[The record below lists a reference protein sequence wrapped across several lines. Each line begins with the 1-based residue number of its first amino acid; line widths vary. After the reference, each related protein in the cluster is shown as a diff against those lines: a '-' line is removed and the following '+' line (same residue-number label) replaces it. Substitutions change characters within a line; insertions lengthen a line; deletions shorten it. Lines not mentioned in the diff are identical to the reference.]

1 MKIHKL
7 LAALLFIVFISACNQ
22 ARFDKV
28 PGLYQD
34 LIPQQLQGN
43 YQFKGKDFKSQKF
56 DSLHI
61 DIGLNEIKFID
72 QSGYEIWTIHQ
83 DFQIHQIRNL
93 FVLGKSDEDVKTLWN
108 LMILEPTDNGVKVYF
123 VLDEKIKNTP
133 EYKLQRYMPFMDV
146 NYNHDP
152 IPGVPQLADGAQIQP
167 NGGLNQ
173 YRFYMINEE
182 QFINYFEKELQNKNF
197 VLLNKTGKEKN
208 SKKDRKK

>member
-34 LIPQQLQGN
+34 LMPQQLQGN

-61 DIGLNEIKFID
+61 EIGMNEIKFID
-72 QSGYEIWTIHQ
+72 QNGYETWTIHQ
-83 DFQIHQIRNL
+83 DFQIYQIRNL
-93 FVLGKSDEDVKTLWN
+93 FILGKNDEDVKTLWN
-108 LMILEPTDNGVKVYF
+108 LMILEPLDNGVKVYF

-133 EYKLQRYMPFMDV
+133 EFKIQRYMPFMDV
-146 NYNHDP
+146 NYNYDP
-152 IPGVPQLADGAQIQP
+152 IPGAPQLADGSQTQP
-167 NGGLNQ
+167 NGGINQ

-182 QFINYFEKELQNKNF
+182 QFISYFEKELQNKNF
-197 VLLNKTGKEKN
+197 VLLNRTGKEKN